1 MRIQQELALD
11 SFTVVYG
18 YGKTIEEG
26 IRALPGSDTDPLD
39 YIFIGGFVFAFIRRA
54 LMVRGC

>member
-1 MRIQQELALD
+1 VARDLLFFDIFKCPMRIQQELALD

-26 IRALPGSDTDPLD
+26 GAAGK
-39 YIFIGGFVFAFIRRA
+39 
-54 LMVRGC
+54 